1 MASSANREH
10 EGSKRQFSPS
20 IGDTT
25 HRYARSAATNGK
37 ASKCP
42 AANVQHTTSE
52 REWLTQLGDQLRI
65 GEFGRAGLGDDD
77 EVAGRWQIAA
87 VKAHELPKTSLH
99 SVAHHRVAHAAAY
112 AETKASRSGGWLL
125 EVHDEKVGAL
135 LGFAASLHP

>member
-1 MASSANREH
+1 MTSKAESATASKTCRSTNASLRGGARYGTGSKPPALPHGWQLAKRRKLNQPPRQTPWRRMASSANREH

-52 REWLTQLGDQLRI
+52 REWLTQL
-65 GEFGRAGLGDDD
+65 
-77 EVAGRWQIAA
+77 
-87 VKAHELPKTSLH
+87 
-99 SVAHHRVAHAAAY
+99 
-112 AETKASRSGGWLL
+112 
-125 EVHDEKVGAL
+125 
-135 LGFAASLHP
+135 